1 MNPVERLAA
10 AAHVGYELRQMAGAA
25 IRIDNA
31 PDEATHDSH
40 LESTLLHARNLI
52 EFLIGAQ
59 IGRGRTT
66 DVRAQVFVPQWAMDD
81 AAVSALGD
89 RLGVIDK
96 HLAHLTWARVSEG
109 KQLWPYPGIVREIVE
124 HMREYH
130 KAMKASGVAFDNA
143 VGDELDAIDREAP
156 RVWESETVY
165 GNVET
170 TSSQTVA
177 MFSRTED
184 PLELSDFL
192 GEVGANGDVVE
203 VEVDPFRPA
212 PGSPRRGG
220 GGCGPGS
227 GGLSMTFPGRSRRN
241 SSEANAL
248 RS

>member
-1 MNPVERLAA
+1 
-10 AAHVGYELRQMAGAA
+10 
-25 IRIDNA
+25 
-31 PDEATHDSH
+31 
-40 LESTLLHARNLI
+40 
-52 EFLIGAQ
+52 
-59 IGRGRTT
+59 
-66 DVRAQVFVPQWAMDD
+66 MDD

-165 GNVET
+165 GKVET
-170 TSSQTVA
+170 TTSQTVA

-192 GEVGANGDVVE
+192 GARLAPTGTWSRSIAS
-203 VEVDPFRPA
+203 RPA

>member
-1 MNPVERLAA
+1 
-10 AAHVGYELRQMAGAA
+10 
-25 IRIDNA
+25 
-31 PDEATHDSH
+31 
-40 LESTLLHARNLI
+40 
-52 EFLIGAQ
+52 
-59 IGRGRTT
+59 
-66 DVRAQVFVPQWAMDD
+66 
-81 AAVSALGD
+81 
-89 RLGVIDK
+89 
-96 HLAHLTWARVSEG
+96 
-109 KQLWPYPGIVREIVE
+109 
-124 HMREYH
+124 MREYH

-170 TSSQTVA
+170 TTSQTVA

-192 GEVGANGDVVE
+192 GARLAPTGTWSRSRSIGS
-203 VEVDPFRPA
+203 RPA